1 VEAKMR
7 RGRRVCI
14 EAFALVIFFLLLEV
28 NSAGDRLLQTTTR
41 RMYSIARN
49 ALDAALD
56 MLIANI

>member
-1 VEAKMR
+1 
-7 RGRRVCI
+7 
-14 EAFALVIFFLLLEV
+14 LVIFFLLLEV